1 MHPMGCMS
9 RLNATVAR
17 EEMRPPAISTVP
29 DATAGIMTVCVTM
42 APVWCNSA
50 D

>member
-1 MHPMGCMS
+1 MDCVD

-17 EEMRPPAISTVP
+17 EEMRPPAIPTVP
-29 DATAGIMTVCVTM
+29 DGTAGIMTVCVRM

-50 D
+50 N